1 MPSNNVFQ
9 YSKIRTRKR
18 SAKKSIKTGKKM
30 ESSSFWNPESTVLE
44 SGIQYP
50 ESGIH
55 SMESRIQ
62 DCPGFPYMGWIIC
75 QIEPKPLQFGFFRGL
90 ILILLT
96 PSLLLPRPR
105 RKSHLHQGISVYP
118 PNTYWSFL
126 MTVIVW
132 FFPSHLLWKVLAAQP
147 WVEACQHSA
156 QLLSFP
162 IAGERNCVTTVEIT
176 SIGEREKIPFII
188 WLSLFSPF
196 DWSICGP

>member
-62 DCPGFPYMGWIIC
+62 DCPGFPCMGR
-75 QIEPKPLQFGFFRGL
+75 EVRSL
-90 ILILLT
+90 I
-96 PSLLLPRPR
+96 
-105 RKSHLHQGISVYP
+105 KSKNLA
-118 PNTYWSFL
+118 NTYIIFHNRSDVKMTSFISKKGTASIRHL
-126 MTVIVW
+126 RSVILNYFNVFHFNQGW
-132 FFPSHLLWKVLAAQP
+132 YKSRYPRATTFAVLTL
-147 WVEACQHSA
+147 C
-156 QLLSFP
+156 
-162 IAGERNCVTTVEIT
+162 
-176 SIGEREKIPFII
+176 
-188 WLSLFSPF
+188 
-196 DWSICGP
+196 